1 MKTSEILGMD
11 YYREGNEKIF
21 QKALRKIKPF
31 RNIPMDE
38 NISMDFLEKLVSRY
52 EHKYAIMIN
61 YITPVYLPKERCMYS
76 VDFRGTEGGS
86 RLSIYPH
93 IFSSTIYELYVKIAL
108 FYYNEITVKN
118 KIPLKD
124 WSKSKR

>member
-1 MKTSEILGMD
+1 MKTSEILGKD
-11 YYREGNEKIF
+11 YYDGNEKIF

-31 RNIPMDE
+31 KNISMDE
-38 NISMDFLEKLVSRY
+38 NISMELLEKLVSRY

-61 YITPVYLPKERCMYS
+61 YITPVYLPKERTMYS

-86 RLSIYPH
+86 RLSMYPH
-93 IFSSTIYELYVKIAL
+93 IFASTIYELFVKISL
-108 FYYNEITVKN
+108 FYYMEISVKN

-124 WSKSKR
+124 WSKSKV